1 MRRLLMLTV
10 AILATLTV
18 YAKNEKKVKSKI
30 SSVTVYREG
39 AQITRTANVTVGKGK
54 TTLVFDDLTH
64 KVNADNIQVKA
75 SKGLTIL
82 SVTKSIDYLT
92 GKIIDANTKK
102 LEERRIELSDSMV
115 LINGTIDI
123 CDDEKDMIYANRSIG
138 GENGVSIEELK
149 RAALFYRTRL
159 TEIETKK
166 YKLNIVKGRIKRDL
180 DKIENHLEQN
190 DTPIDKPVGVV
201 KVVVSADRPVSKKIE
216 LRYIVADASWKPDY
230 SIRVNEVSKP
240 VDLYYNAKV
249 KQKTGEDWNNVKLVL
264 STGNPY
270 ASNTKPELDP
280 YNLDFSNHSDRSYS
294 KQSDKYT
301 DKTQTSVEFRIDQRY
316 TITTDD
322 AVRDVSMVKYK
333 IPTSYRY
340 SAVPKLSS
348 SVFLMARIADYTD
361 FNLLSGNA
369 KLFLKDTYQGNTY
382 LDMFTTNDT
391 LSVSLGHDRDIIIK
405 RESIKEYTSKSFAGS
420 YKKDQRAWE
429 ITIKSNKKVPVEID
443 LTDQYPVSRTSDIKV
458 DLTEDGGAVVNK
470 DTGELKWKI
479 KLKPR
484 EKKTVVFK
492 YIVKYPKYSNVV
504 VR

>member
-1 MRRLLMLTV
+1 MLTV
-10 AILATLTV
+10 AILVTLTA

-39 AQITRTANVTVGKGK
+39 AQITRIASVTVSKGK
-54 TTLVFDDLTH
+54 TTLVFDVTD
-64 KVNADNIQVKA
+64 KVNANNIQVKA

-82 SVTKSIDYLT
+82 SVTKSIDFLT
-92 GKIIDANTKK
+92 SQSVDVNTQK
-102 LEERRIELSDSMV
+102 LDNRRIELSDSLV
-115 LINGTIDI
+115 LINGAIDI
-123 CDDEKDMIYANRSIG
+123 CNDEKDMIYANRSIG

-166 YKLNIVKGRIKRDL
+166 YKLNIVKGRIKREL

-190 DTPIDKPVGVV
+190 NTPVDKPVGIV
-201 KVVVSADRPVSKKIE
+201 KVVVFANNNVNKKIE

-230 SIRVNEVSKP
+230 SIRVNEVSRP

-249 KQKTGEDWNNVKLVL
+249 KQKTGEEWNNVKLIL

-270 ASNTKPELDP
+270 ASNTKPELNP
-280 YNLDFSNHSDRSYS
+280 YNLDFSNYSNRSYAQ
-294 KQSDKYT
+294 QSDKYI

-316 TITTDD
+316 TITADD
-322 AVRDVSMVKYK
+322 VVRDVSMVKYK
-333 IPTSYRY
+333 IPTNYTY
-340 SAVPKLSS
+340 SAIPKLSS

-369 KLFLKDTYQGNTY
+369 KLFLKDTYQGDTY

-391 LSVSLGHDRDIIIK
+391 LSVSLGYDKDIIVK

-429 ITIKSNKKVPVEID
+429 ITIKNNKRVPIEIEV
-443 LTDQYPVSRTSDIKV
+443 TDQYPVSRTSDIKV
-458 DLTEDGGAVVNK
+458 DLTEDGGAIVNK

-484 EKKTVVFK
+484 EKKTIVFK